1 MVTSL
6 KLLREDNK
14 ASMGKQL
21 LLSRPFVLL
30 PSQKKKT
37 KKKKEEK
44 NPIWKLGID
53 IGERERGGVREGK
66 IKIQRQIDI

>member
-37 KKKKEEK
+37 KKKKEKKIPFGNWEL
-44 NPIWKLGID
+44 IL
-53 IGERERGGVREGK
+53 ERERGGVREGK
-66 IKIQRQIDI
+66 IKIQRQSDI

>member
-37 KKKKEEK
+37 KKKKIPFGNWELILER
-44 NPIWKLGID
+44 
-53 IGERERGGVREGK
+53 ERERGGKR
-66 IKIQRQIDI
+66 RQNQNTAAK

>member
-37 KKKKEEK
+37 KKKKIPFGNWEL
-44 NPIWKLGID
+44 IL
-53 IGERERGGVREGK
+53 ERERGGGK
-66 IKIQRQIDI
+66 RRQNQNTAAK

>member
-37 KKKKEEK
+37 KKKKEKKIPFGNWE
-44 NPIWKLGID
+44 LML
-53 IGERERGGVREGK
+53 EREREGEGG
-66 IKIQRQIDI
+66 